1 MGVAHCA
8 LTQRHSIFAPWHQ
21 VRLHN
26 QVMPSTELYV
36 VPPCR
41 TLETYKSL
49 DAYCKCKGAD
59 KVRQWAHNLRRPA
72 HLPGAPPPPPV
83 PLSPPYARA
92 TLVPRRAAVLSPRK
106 QARLPCADR
115 RTLSAPTGGSAHFIC
130 PKRRM
135 LCAPRPQFMCE
146 TGASYVHSYNSAPND
161 TTRRRCIYGARH
173 ARDKASWERN
183 AIRHRP
189 WHTEEI
195 CTRFAPV
202 YVVLPLI
209 LCIRIHYN

>member
-1 MGVAHCA
+1 MPVAP
-8 LTQRHSIFAPWHQ
+8 L
-21 VRLHN
+21 VRRRLSPQTGHAAHKRRGSRLR
-26 QVMPSTELYV
+26 QQYH
-36 VPPCR
+36 
-41 TLETYKSL
+41 
-49 DAYCKCKGAD
+49 

-135 LCAPRPQFMCE
+135 LCAPRPQFMCG
-146 TGASYVHSYNSAPND
+146 TGASYVHSYTPGQSSPSDAPPPHPARGTTLAPAAD
-161 TTRRRCIYGARH
+161 AGHIAPPTTRINTQEMRDEQQPASHRH
-173 ARDKASWERN
+173 L
-183 AIRHRP
+183 RP
-189 WHTEEI
+189 
-195 CTRFAPV
+195 
-202 YVVLPLI
+202 PLQP
-209 LCIRIHYN
+209 R